1 MQKQPK
7 HKIGDTVTLTL
18 NNFSWYDEMRI
29 EHKGKFENFE
39 SYIIDIKSLQKD
51 EREHVNDQIK
61 EINSKTIIAKILGG
75 YLQKNKKTWK
85 HKSYQWKYYIEF
97 YDYIFIWNNHLR
109 PEHAFNESQLNI

>member
-75 YLQKNKKTWK
+75 YLQKKQKDMETQIIPVEILHRILRLHIYLEQSPKTRTR
-85 HKSYQWKYYIEF
+85 I
-97 YDYIFIWNNHLR
+97 
-109 PEHAFNESQLNI
+109 